1 MAILAWLAVV
11 PRVVVVVRYILHAVD
26 AVELLAGARRGREK
40 QDAAVD
46 VTRAMLAAAEAGADR
61 DLLDDADV
69 EQATRGL
76 VDAVVALQNVL
87 AKKRA
92 AVVAAREDFDPARPH
107 LYGSAPEH
115 NPETKE
121 TP

>member
-1 MAILAWLAVV
+1 MGLSHWIAAAGRAVV
-11 PRVVVVVRYILHAVD
+11 LLGYVTKAVQ

-46 VTRAMLAAAEAGADR
+46 TVKAMLAAAEAGAGR
-61 DLLDDADV
+61 DLLDDD
-69 EQATRGL
+69 E
-76 VDAVVALQNVL
+76 VDAAVRQTIDAYVALQSVI

-92 AVVAAREDFDPARPH
+92 AVPAP
-107 LYGSAPEH
+107 GV
-115 NPETKE
+115 